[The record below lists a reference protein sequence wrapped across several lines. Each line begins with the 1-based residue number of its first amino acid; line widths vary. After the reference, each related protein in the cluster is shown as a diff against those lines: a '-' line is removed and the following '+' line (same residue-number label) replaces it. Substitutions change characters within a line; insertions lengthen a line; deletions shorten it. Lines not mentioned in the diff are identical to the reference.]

1 MKKVLL
7 ATSALVLTAGAA
19 AADISLSGSARMG
32 LVYADNGTDPSTTQF
47 SSRVRIVFTASGET
61 DTGLSFGASVRADQ
75 FGGNQKT
82 DSDGDTVGSSGTT
95 NGDSTVFISG
105 AFGKLTMGDVSG
117 AADALVGQVSG
128 VGYGPND
135 DTQEINFIGTVKTAL
150 YYEYSAGALT
160 FGAGIGQLDT
170 EEDTYN
176 IGVKYAADG
185 YSVALAWESL
195 DSVVDADDVD
205 MISLGGSA
213 TFGATTVKARVSD
226 LDISGV
232 DTAYALSVDYAMGDT
247 TLTAFYVDYGNSGEY
262 LNPYDSGD
270 SDVKH
275 IGLGAAYNLGGG
287 ATLAG
292 GVTRQNNNT
301 SPDATIANLG
311 LKFSF

>member
-32 LVYADNGTDPSTTQF
+32 IAHASVSGGESVTHF

-61 DTGLSFGASVRADQ
+61 DTGLSFGASVRNDQ
-75 FGGNQKT
+75 NGQGNT
-82 DSDGDTVGSSGTT
+82 FPYPIPGVS

-105 AFGKLTMGDVSG
+105 AFGKLTMGDVDG

-135 DTQEINFIGTVKTAL
+135 DTQEINFLGTIKTAA
-150 YYEYSAGALT
+150 YYEYSAGAVT
-160 FGAGIGQLDT
+160 FGAGIGQMDT
-170 EEDTYN
+170 GTDTYN
-176 IGVKYAADG
+176 VGVKYAADG
-185 YSVALAWESL
+185 YSAALAWET
-195 DSVVDADDVD
+195 VDGFAD

-213 TFGATTVKARVSD
+213 TFGAATVKARVSD
-226 LDISGV
+226 IDISGV
-232 DTAYALSVDYAMGDT
+232 DTAYALSLDYAMGDT
-247 TLTAFYVDYGNSGEY
+247 TLTAFYVDYGNSGAI

-275 IGLGAAYNLGGG
+275 IGLGAAYDLGGG

-292 GVTRQNNNT
+292 GVTRQNN
-301 SPDATIANLG
+301 SVDPDVTLANLG